1 MADATVPRGSRTKQA
16 TYVWLMSLTANEG
29 LCTYCAVKPS
39 TTLDHQQP
47 VAGNGADVWWNFLPA
62 CKPCNDWKRGR
73 SPMEWLIDQKLHRE
87 HPRDGFDTRKM
98 PLRMFAGFETR
109 IERVRREIA
118 DPDRRDWFRHHF
130 GAARYKNKGDIWGHL
145 ELCRKT
151 LDRYPHLPWKTPS
164 VDPSESDVCT
174 RRICCG
180 WRHPDSR
187 TVRGVIM
194 GRSEYA
200 AISQAAFESDMSVG
214 DLTATLLIRHLRDRH
229 NEMPNN
235 SHMAAR
241 TPPSIPTQRS

>member
-1 MADATVPRGSRTKQA
+1 
-16 TYVWLMSLTANEG
+16 
-29 LCTYCAVKPS
+29 
-39 TTLDHQQP
+39 
-47 VAGNGADVWWNFLPA
+47 
-62 CKPCNDWKRGR
+62 
-73 SPMEWLIDQKLHRE
+73 MEWLIDQRPHRE

-118 DPDRRDWFRHHF
+118 DPDRRNWFRHHF
-130 GAARYKNKGDIWGHL
+130 GAARYKNKGDIWDHL

-151 LDRYPHLPWKTPS
+151 LDRYPHLPWTTPS

-174 RRICCG
+174 RHICCG
-180 WRHPDSR
+180 WRHPDAR

-214 DLTATLLIRHLRDRH
+214 DLTATLLLRHLRDRH
-229 NEMPNN
+229 NEMPNIN
-235 SHMAAR
+235 RTVPHMS
-241 TPPSIPTQRS
+241 PGIPTQRS